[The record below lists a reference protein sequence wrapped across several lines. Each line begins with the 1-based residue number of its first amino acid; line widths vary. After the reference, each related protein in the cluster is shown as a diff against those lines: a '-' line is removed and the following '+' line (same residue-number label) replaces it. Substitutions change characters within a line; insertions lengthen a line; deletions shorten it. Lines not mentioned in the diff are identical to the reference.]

1 MSDRYELFKV
11 EPCPCDGSGYERVL
25 GRDNEEIVID
35 CSLCAGDGSR
45 RVPTGRIVEQASVWD
60 VPDHRPLGYDSD
72 GRVFECAQCGE
83 PWPCETS
90 ERMTVYYED
99 EERPDDARPMFVEVT
114 DDAES

>member
-45 RVPTGRIVEQASVWD
+45 RVPTGRMVKHARNHKYPQEGAYLSGTFVGWVD
-60 VPDHRPLGYDSD
+60 DEADED
-72 GRVFECAQCGE
+72 GRVADGFYK
-83 PWPCETS
+83 PL
-90 ERMTVYYED
+90 
-99 EERPDDARPMFVEVT
+99 FVEVT
-114 DDAES
+114 DDAE